1 MGKKFMKFAKNLQ
14 EWPKCPC
21 RLWFIM
27 QHNIIYLSLYIL
39 YANLVLSFRWSS
51 MENRCNHCPFP
62 PPGGHLALCR
72 FLHDAHNGEV

>member
-1 MGKKFMKFAKNLQ
+1 MKFAKNLQ

-39 YANLVLSFRWSS
+39 YANLVPSFRWSS
-51 MENRCNHCPFP
+51 MENRCNHQV
-62 PPGGHLALCR
+62 AIWLCAG
-72 FLHDAHNGEV
+72 FYMMHIMEKFNLK